1 MRGQGARTILP
12 PNNSLGKEAAMS
24 RVGIFVY
31 GLVCY
36 ALSMGALVYGMG
48 FIGGFLT
55 PTQLD
60 GAPHG
65 STATATWIDLG
76 LLTLFALQH
85 SIMARPAFK
94 RWWTRIV
101 PQAAERSTYL
111 LASSVAIGV
120 LFAWWQPIGGVV
132 WRAPDGAVR
141 NTVIGIYLFGWALLV
156 YSTFLIDH
164 FDLFG
169 LKQVWRHLADKSY
182 RPPQFYT
189 PNLYKV
195 VRHPLYVGWLT
206 IFWAAPVM
214 TISHLLFA
222 IVTTAYILIAI
233 RFEEHDLVDAFGHEY
248 RRYRERTPMLVPRL
262 SFGRREVGVPRN
274 QEGM

>member
-1 MRGQGARTILP
+1 MRGEGAGTILP
-12 PNNSLGKEAAMS
+12 PNNSHKKEAAMS
-24 RVGIFVY
+24 RVRIFVY
-31 GLVCY
+31 GLLCY

-65 STATATWIDLG
+65 STAMATWIDLG

-120 LFAWWQPIGGVV
+120 LFAWWQPIGGVI

-141 NTVIGIYLFGWALLV
+141 NTVIGLYVSGWALLV
-156 YSTFLIDH
+156 YTTFLIDH

-169 LKQVWRHLADKSY
+169 LKQVWRHLADESY
-182 RPPQFYT
+182 QPPQFYT
-189 PNLYKV
+189 PNLYKL
-195 VRHPLYVGWLT
+195 VRHPLYIGWLT
-206 IFWAAPVM
+206 IVWAAPVM

-233 RFEEHDLVDAFGHEY
+233 QFEEHDLVDAFGHEY
-248 RRYRERTPMLVPRL
+248 RTYRERTPMLVPRL
-262 SFGRREVGVPRN
+262 SLGRRALGVPKN
-274 QEGM
+274 QEGT